1 MLVVLRKQISSM
13 ITGTLLI
20 TGLAGCG
27 GSGGSDTAQS
37 GGLQSI
43 TVTSLSSQPNKYN
56 EHQTIT
62 LSLNTQGKGVNNVT
76 YNWVVEH
83 AGTALTFS
91 GQGTQAISFAA
102 PEVDDIETVR
112 VSVTLGLND
121 GDLLGNKR
129 YSTSLIIYDLD
140 PLKASTRAIIENGL
154 STSLVEVDSLNTS
167 LISEGTTWRLNRYDN
182 HSTLANFS
190 FLGERYIATQQITY
204 FDKDNAGDVGFRN
217 CGSNIIEPFA
227 PSLTQIT
234 CGGTFERKFYQSTT
248 AFRVEE
254 SCNDK
259 VGFANNFTKLRDT
272 QTDSFGQVSLTLTNY
287 NDFSTTANLCGVVT
301 EVLVISHEDDNNDGN
316 PDNLFSA
323 ATFAE
328 LHGQYE
334 GSPIKISI
342 KVDDVK
348 SYWSYFLEEF
358 LDRDNRNDIKI
369 VSLSLNKLSNISAA
383 DGSLGV
389 DRTSTGIEVDVDA
402 EFEDVDGTTVDVDGT
417 FSLVFE

>member
-1 MLVVLRKQISSM
+1 
-13 ITGTLLI
+13 
-20 TGLAGCG
+20 
-27 GSGGSDTAQS
+27 
-37 GGLQSI
+37 
-43 TVTSLSSQPNKYN
+43 
-56 EHQTIT
+56 
-62 LSLNTQGKGVNNVT
+62 
-76 YNWVVEH
+76 
-83 AGTALTFS
+83 
-91 GQGTQAISFAA
+91 
-102 PEVDDIETVR
+102 
-112 VSVTLGLND
+112 
-121 GDLLGNKR
+121 
-129 YSTSLIIYDLD
+129 
-140 PLKASTRAIIENGL
+140 
-154 STSLVEVDSLNTS
+154 
-167 LISEGTTWRLNRYDN
+167 
-182 HSTLANFS
+182 
-190 FLGERYIATQQITY
+190 
-204 FDKDNAGDVGFRN
+204 
-217 CGSNIIEPFA
+217 
-227 PSLTQIT
+227 
-234 CGGTFERKFYQSTT
+234 
-248 AFRVEE
+248 
-254 SCNDK
+254 
-259 VGFANNFTKLRDT
+259 
-272 QTDSFGQVSLTLTNY
+272 LTNY

-389 DRTSTGIEVDVDA
+389 DRTSTGIEVNVDA